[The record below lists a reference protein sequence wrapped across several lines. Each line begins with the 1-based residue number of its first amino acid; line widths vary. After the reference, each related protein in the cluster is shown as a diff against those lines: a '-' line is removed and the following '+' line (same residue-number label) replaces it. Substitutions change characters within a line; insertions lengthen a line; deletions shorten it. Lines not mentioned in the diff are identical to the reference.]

1 MQQSFTLIREINFDK
16 SVIKTNKNEQ
26 ALLSDTDFVNN
37 PQPWYLDK
45 DFNNDSKFIYAVV
58 SFDAHGL
65 TSNYSPQ
72 YEVSYDRPTN
82 KIVVKSISKR
92 FAPKAYPNMFF
103 NLDAN
108 ISDVFKD
115 NFKVSDKKRLTVYF
129 NPEYYHMYKRAVQ
142 GVITSPPGAG
152 KNIHSNLSTAVSGLN
167 VSNNGPIAQAENL
180 NLIQTSTEKE
190 EPIYRIHM
198 INIDL
203 QKDEILDI
211 CIRDEST
218 KAFEV
223 PKPLFEENNFSFEML
238 HPSKYTQ

>member
-1 MQQSFTLIREINFDK
+1 MQKSFTLIREINFDK
-16 SVIKTNKNEQ
+16 SIIKTDKNEK
-26 ALLSDTDFVNN
+26 ALLKDTDFVNN

-72 YEVSYDRPTN
+72 YEVTYDRPTN

-129 NPEYYHMYKRAVQ
+129 NPDYYHMYKSVIQ
-142 GVITSPPGAG
+142 GIVSTPGGGKLGIGASLPSP
-152 KNIHSNLSTAVSGLN
+152 
-167 VSNNGPIAQAENL
+167 NNGPIAQAENL

-190 EPIYRIHM
+190 EPVYRIHM

-211 CIRDEST
+211 CIGDEST
-218 KAFEV
+218 KEFEIPV
-223 PKPLFEENNFSFEML
+223 PLFEENNFSFEML